1 MGETVRTGVGGA
13 VADGDEVAVGLG
25 GVRHVGL
32 QGAPSG
38 QQAFGGLGAALA
50 DGAQGDAEAAV
61 DVEAVAGGLFVQ
73 DALGVDGEFGGGG
86 HPAYGQV
93 PPAGPAQAAADE
105 EQGDV
110 LVQAVV
116 VAFAVEG
123 RVGQDL
129 PVLGQGVPQGGCAY
143 VFAEADQGGGA

>member
-1 MGETVRTGVGGA
+1 MA
-13 VADGDEVAVGLG
+13 SSAEVVILRMA
-25 GVRHVGL
+25 RSR
-32 QGAPSG
+32 QR
-38 QQAFGGLGAALA
+38 
-50 DGAQGDAEAAV
+50 
-61 DVEAVAGGLFVQ
+61 
-73 DALGVDGEFGGGG
+73 
-86 HPAYGQV
+86 
-93 PPAGPAQAAADE
+93 AQAAADE

-143 VFAEADQGGGA
+143 VFAEADQCGGA